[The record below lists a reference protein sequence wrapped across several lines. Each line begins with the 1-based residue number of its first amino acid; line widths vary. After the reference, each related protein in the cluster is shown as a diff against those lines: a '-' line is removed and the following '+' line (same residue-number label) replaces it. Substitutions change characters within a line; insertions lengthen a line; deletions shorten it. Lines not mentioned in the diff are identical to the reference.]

1 MVNRILLKIENVSD
15 TRLEDIFENGQCFRW
30 KALENDGKRNI
41 SYIGIYNE
49 RVYIIK
55 EVEDS
60 GLKDKQDEERITL
73 DVCIYLKKS
82 EDKNEKVE
90 REILYEYLDL
100 NRDYSKIKK
109 DILEKTKDTVGA
121 LEVKEAIS
129 YGKGIRI
136 LKQDILETTISFII
150 SANNNIPKIKKSVEY
165 ISKNYGEKIEIDEE
179 IFGIDLKDFKE
190 NMYTIPK
197 IDKLINI
204 TEEGFKNAGTGF
216 RAKRL
221 VDTIGKI
228 KEGFLESTE
237 NLSDEELY
245 EKLIQLDGVGPKVAN
260 CIMLFGYNRLDS
272 FPIDVWVKRVMHE
285 VFFKGEE
292 EKDVTNDRIMNIV
305 KDIKNY
311 TLRMFGMEEKTLKEE
326 ENPIAS
332 NLGNDARRLAVNK
345 YSGKIVENKSEPIS
359 IDTNN
364 SGVQT
369 PAAGN
374 INIGKQK
381 EEPIKIPVNNNTKSE
396 NLVVNN
402 MYYSQLNDYGKII
415 YDKLRNESK
424 YFLDGEHVFDYGT
437 IFDRTFTIRSG
448 KRNFRKVISSGS

>member
-1 MVNRILLKIENVSD
+1 MINRILLKIENVSD

-41 SYIGIYNE
+41 SYIGVYNE

-55 EVEDS
+55 EVIDS
-60 GLKDKQDEERITL
+60 VGKDKKDEEKITL

-90 REILYEYLDL
+90 KEILYEYLDL

-150 SANNNIPKIKKSVEY
+150 SANNNIPRIKKSVEY

-179 IFGIDLKDFKE
+179 IFGIDLKDFK
-190 NMYTIPK
+190 
-197 IDKLINI
+197 
-204 TEEGFKNAGTGF
+204 NAGTGF

-228 KEGFLESTE
+228 KEGFLKGTE
-237 NLSDEELY
+237 NLSDEQLY
-245 EKLIQLDGVGPKVAN
+245 EKLIQLGGVGPKVAN

-285 VFFKGEE
+285 VFFKDEE

-305 KDIKNY
+305 KDIQNRGIMQQY
-311 TLRMFGMEEKTLKEE
+311 LFYW
-326 ENPIAS
+326 
-332 NLGNDARRLAVNK
+332 RRER
-345 YSGKIVENKSEPIS
+345 G
-359 IDTNN
+359 
-364 SGVQT
+364 
-369 PAAGN
+369 
-374 INIGKQK
+374 
-381 EEPIKIPVNNNTKSE
+381 
-396 NLVVNN
+396 
-402 MYYSQLNDYGKII
+402 
-415 YDKLRNESK
+415 
-424 YFLDGEHVFDYGT
+424 
-437 IFDRTFTIRSG
+437 
-448 KRNFRKVISSGS
+448 